1 MIVFRPNVGS
11 FALFQF
17 ILNFCYFLP
26 PKKMSYPKIRRGKT
40 ELEVV
45 ELVSDV
51 RKMMRPY
58 TAVRLKEDAKNRKMK
73 LNDYATK
80 LSSAL
85 GVSHLLAFSQNE
97 SRIYARIA
105 RCPTG
110 PTLTFQIQQ
119 FSLTKH
125 VVASQKRPY
134 YTPSLYDHP
143 PLVVSNNFG
152 DTTAAPHIK
161 LMRITFQ
168 ALFPA
173 INVATL
179 NLTDCKRVVLFNLIR
194 RRPNNER
201 NNKNT
206 EHTIGDGVESTNRDG
221 GEHDDDQEEF
231 VEVRHYGIKASPV
244 GVDRRVRRLI
254 QANAPNLGRCQD
266 ISEYILGS
274 KGGADASNSS
284 VGSIT
289 AGAMSDSEAEDET
302 SHVVLPQRYLG
313 RGNAKHQKAALKLVE
328 LGPRLCLK
336 LVKIERGLASGDVM
350 YHAFQTKTPE
360 EVNAQRLK
368 LEQAAQLKKQRREQQ
383 EANVAQKKRLREA
396 SVAKKKRKN
405 HDGTASSVPQDDDAK
420 ILNGEETDNSG
431 NDTDEDDNYSDY
443 SGASLQEN

>member
-97 SRIYARIA
+97 SRIYARI
-105 RCPTG
+105 
-110 PTLTFQIQQ
+110 
-119 FSLTKH
+119 
-125 VVASQKRPY
+125 
-134 YTPSLYDHP
+134 
-143 PLVVSNNFG
+143 NFG

-336 LVKIERGLASGDVM
+336 LVKIEHCFLGS
-350 YHAFQTKTPE
+350 T
-360 EVNAQRLK
+360 
-368 LEQAAQLKKQRREQQ
+368 RR
-383 EANVAQKKRLREA
+383 
-396 SVAKKKRKN
+396 
-405 HDGTASSVPQDDDAK
+405 
-420 ILNGEETDNSG
+420 
-431 NDTDEDDNYSDY
+431 
-443 SGASLQEN
+443 

>member
-1 MIVFRPNVGS
+1 
-11 FALFQF
+11 
-17 ILNFCYFLP
+17 
-26 PKKMSYPKIRRGKT
+26 
-40 ELEVV
+40 
-45 ELVSDV
+45 
-51 RKMMRPY
+51 MMRPY

-85 GVSHLLAFSQNE
+85 GVSHLIAFSQNE
-97 SRIYARIA
+97 SRIYTRIA

-110 PTLTFQIQQ
+110 PTLTFQIQR

-152 DTTAAPHIK
+152 DATAAPHIK

-194 RRPNNER
+194 RPKKNSNSYTST
-201 NNKNT
+201 NK
-206 EHTIGDGVESTNRDG
+206 TIGDVEVSSTNPAGD
-221 GEHDDDQEEF
+221 GEHDEEEL

-244 GVDRRVRRLI
+244 GVDRKVRRLI
-254 QANAPNLGRCQD
+254 QANAPNLGKCQD

-274 KGGADASNSS
+274 KGADASNSS

-350 YHAFQTKTPE
+350 YHAFQTKSPE
-360 EVNAQRLK
+360 EVNAQRIK
-368 LEQAAQLKKQRREQQ
+368 VEQASQLKRQRREQQ
-383 EANVAQKKRLREA
+383 EANVARKKQLREA
-396 SVAKKKRKN
+396 SMAKKKGKDN
-405 HDGTASSVPQDDDAK
+405 DGAVPSVQQDENVTFMNGGEVSDDSE
-420 ILNGEETDNSG
+420 NDN
-431 NDTDEDDNYSDY
+431 DEHDNYSDY
-443 SGASLQEN
+443 SDTSLQET

>member
-1 MIVFRPNVGS
+1 
-11 FALFQF
+11 
-17 ILNFCYFLP
+17 
-26 PKKMSYPKIRRGKT
+26 
-40 ELEVV
+40 
-45 ELVSDV
+45 
-51 RKMMRPY
+51 MRPY

-97 SRIYARIA
+97 SRIYTRIA

-152 DTTAAPHIK
+152 DNTAAPHIK

-194 RRPNNER
+194 RRPKNKKSK
-201 NNKNT
+201 KNT
-206 EHTIGDGVESTNRDG
+206 DHTIGDVETTNSDG
-221 GEHDDDQEEF
+221 GEHDDDDNEEEEF

-244 GVDRRVRRLI
+244 GVDRKVRRLI
-254 QANAPNLGRCQD
+254 QANAPNLGRCKD

-302 SHVVLPQRYLG
+302 NHVVLPQRYLG
-313 RGNAKHQKAALKLVE
+313 RGNAKHQRAALKLVE

-360 EVNAQRLK
+360 EVNAQRMK

-396 SVAKKKRKN
+396 SMANKKGKN
-405 HDGTASSVPQDDDAK
+405 HDGTASSIQQDDGAK
-420 ILNGEETDNSG
+420 ILNGEEADNSE

-443 SGASLQEN
+443 SDASLQEN

>member
-1 MIVFRPNVGS
+1 MPKGLGGAS
-11 FALFQF
+11 FHF
-17 ILNFCYFLP
+17 ILD
-26 PKKMSYPKIRRGKT
+26 SYSELFFTKNRILKIRRGKT

-45 ELVSDV
+45 ELVSDI

-85 GVSHLLAFSQNE
+85 GVSHLIAFSQNE
-97 SRIYARIA
+97 SRIYTRIA

-152 DTTAAPHIK
+152 DATAAPHIK

-194 RRPNNER
+194 RPKKNSSSYTNTD
-201 NNKNT
+201 NK
-206 EHTIGDGVESTNRDG
+206 IGDVEVSSTNLAGD
-221 GEHDDDQEEF
+221 GEHDEEEL
-231 VEVRHYGIKASPV
+231 VELRHYGIKASPV
-244 GVDRRVRRLI
+244 GVDRKVRRLI

-266 ISEYILGS
+266 ISEYIFGS
-274 KGGADASNSS
+274 KGADASNSS
-284 VGSIT
+284 VGSNT

-350 YHAFQTKTPE
+350 YHAFQNKTPE
-360 EVNAQRLK
+360 EVNAQRMK
-368 LEQAAQLKKQRREQQ
+368 VEQASQLKKQRREQQ
-383 EANVAQKKRLREA
+383 EANVARKKQLREA
-396 SVAKKKRKN
+396 SMAKKKGKN
-405 HDGTASSVPQDDDAK
+405 HDGTAPSVQQDENVTFM
-420 ILNGEETDNSG
+420 NGGEVSVDSENG
-431 NDTDEDDNYSDY
+431 TDEHDNYSDY
-443 SGASLQEN
+443 SDA

>member
-1 MIVFRPNVGS
+1 
-11 FALFQF
+11 
-17 ILNFCYFLP
+17 
-26 PKKMSYPKIRRGKT
+26 
-40 ELEVV
+40 
-45 ELVSDV
+45 
-51 RKMMRPY
+51 MMRPY

-85 GVSHLLAFSQNE
+85 GVTHLMALSQNE
-97 SRIYARIA
+97 SRIYIRMA
-105 RCPTG
+105 RCPSG

-134 YTPSLYDHP
+134 YTPSLYDHS

-152 DTTAAPHIK
+152 DATASPHIK

-173 INVATL
+173 INVATV
-179 NLTDCKRVVLFNLIR
+179 NLSDCKRVVLFNLIR
-194 RRPNNER
+194 RPKR
-201 NNKNT
+201 N
-206 EHTIGDGVESTNRDG
+206 STNKKSDETEAADTTSKEEEE
-221 GEHDDDQEEF
+221 GEEV

-254 QANAPNLGRCQD
+254 QANTPNLGRCKD

-274 KGGADASNSS
+274 QGGDSNSI
-284 VGSIT
+284 GSISG

-302 SHVVLPQRYLG
+302 SHVVLPQRYHG
-313 RGNAKHQKAALKLVE
+313 RGNAKHQKAALKLIE
-328 LGPRLCLK
+328 LGPRLCIK

-368 LEQAAQLKKQRREQQ
+368 LERAAQLKQQRREQQ
-383 EANVAQKKRLREA
+383 EANVARKKQLLKA
-396 SVAKKKRKN
+396 STSKRAKKHNDDVDTELSGGK
-405 HDGTASSVPQDDDAK
+405 DVVEFEEEEDYDSEDDAAE
-420 ILNGEETDNSG
+420 N
-431 NDTDEDDNYSDY
+431 DNYIDDSDTSIY
-443 SGASLQEN
+443 EN